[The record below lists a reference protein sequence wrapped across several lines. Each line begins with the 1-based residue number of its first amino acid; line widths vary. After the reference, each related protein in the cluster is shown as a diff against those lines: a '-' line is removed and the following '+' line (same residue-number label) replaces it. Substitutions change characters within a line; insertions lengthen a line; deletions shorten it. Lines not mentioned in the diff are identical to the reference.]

1 MTNKKSFFNYLTPE
15 QIQKKVDFINFYI
28 GSDNNASASLVD
40 PNSNVS
46 EKNMGT
52 LKEEMYKFENIQV
65 SRKIIKDK
73 ITEMFGDDLADQY
86 EEDIE
91 SHLLYCH
98 DETLA
103 AFLPYCAS
111 VTMYPFLLNGTKCL
125 GGTSKAPKNLQSF
138 CGSFVNLVYQLAT
151 NWAGATAT
159 VEFLMYFDYFAR
171 KQYGDNYLAIAKD
184 RIAQELQ
191 GVVYALNQPAAARGN
206 QSVFWNI
213 SVFDKYYF
221 DSIFGGFRFP
231 DGSQPDYDSLSR
243 LQKFFM
249 EWFREERKKELLTYP
264 VLTAAVLLDEDKK
277 PKDGDFAW
285 FIAEEMSKGLSFFI
299 YESQSAD
306 SLASCCF
313 DANQRVLVRNEDGV
327 KLIRIGDFKPMSN
340 LTIFFDGS
348 WVKGSF
354 VKATPTDKMYRIV
367 TSNKKEVFCTSNH
380 IFPTM
385 DGDKRADEITTDDWL
400 MFNDRAYKEGSG
412 EYKDGFLIGMYL
424 GDGSI
429 YEREKCNSVEVTL
442 SLNEDKVK
450 KCIEYLPGW
459 HLYSSKNNV
468 VFAKTADKNIAE
480 FIKYWVKGSRCNTKE
495 LNMDV
500 CNKSLDFRRGILDG
514 FYATDGGNSNK
525 IYTTSKKLAEQ
536 MEAMLTTMGIQTI
549 LDVSDRTNEKV
560 VVRGEEFTRNFPL
573 YCIRWYEPKNKR
585 SMGDV
590 YKITINGTFFKV
602 SEVQEI
608 TNYDEPVYCF
618 NMADGKEPYFT
629 LANGIQTHN
638 CRLRNELADNTFSY
652 TLGAGGVSTGSF
664 RVITINMNRYVQQYE
679 GKLPFGELIS
689 RIHKYLAAHRAVI
702 KRYIELGMLPAYT
715 AQFINF
721 DTQFGTIGINGML
734 EAMEYKGFSPTVDK
748 EAYQQAVSKYLK
760 VIYDLNK
767 ADRAVYGFRFNTEHV
782 PAEGLGVKN
791 AQWDKHDGL
800 FVPRDCYNSYFFPVE
815 DDSLTILDKMFLHGK
830 ETTKYL
836 DGGSA
841 CHLNI
846 AQLFSKTQAYDLLCV
861 AGKLGVNYWTYNC
874 LVTICNDCGYIN
886 VNTEDCCTECGS
898 CDVDYGTRVIGYL
911 KRISSYSKERQL
923 EAARRFYVK

>member
-1 MTNKKSFFNYLTPE
+1 MTNKKSFFNYLAPE

-73 ITEMFGDDLADQY
+73 ITEMFGKDLAEQY

-171 KQYGDNYLAIAKD
+171 KQYGDNYLAVARD

-231 DGSQPDYDSLSR
+231 DGSQPDYKSLSR

-285 FIAEEMSKGLSFFI
+285 FLAEEMSKGLSFFI

-306 SLASCCF
+306 SLASC
-313 DANQRVLVRNEDGV
+313 
-327 KLIRIGDFKPMSN
+327 
-340 LTIFFDGS
+340 
-348 WVKGSF
+348 
-354 VKATPTDKMYRIV
+354 
-367 TSNKKEVFCTSNH
+367 
-380 IFPTM
+380 
-385 DGDKRADEITTDDWL
+385 
-400 MFNDRAYKEGSG
+400 
-412 EYKDGFLIGMYL
+412 
-424 GDGSI
+424 
-429 YEREKCNSVEVTL
+429 
-442 SLNEDKVK
+442 
-450 KCIEYLPGW
+450 
-459 HLYSSKNNV
+459 
-468 VFAKTADKNIAE
+468 
-480 FIKYWVKGSRCNTKE
+480 
-495 LNMDV
+495 
-500 CNKSLDFRRGILDG
+500 
-514 FYATDGGNSNK
+514 
-525 IYTTSKKLAEQ
+525 
-536 MEAMLTTMGIQTI
+536 
-549 LDVSDRTNEKV
+549 
-560 VVRGEEFTRNFPL
+560 
-573 YCIRWYEPKNKR
+573 
-585 SMGDV
+585 
-590 YKITINGTFFKV
+590 
-602 SEVQEI
+602 
-608 TNYDEPVYCF
+608 
-618 NMADGKEPYFT
+618 
-629 LANGIQTHN
+629 

-664 RVITINMNRYVQQYE
+664 RVITINMNRYVQQCE

-702 KRYIELGMLPAYT
+702 KHYIELGMLPAYT

-760 VIYDLNK
+760 AIYELNK
-767 ADRAVYGFRFNTEHV
+767 ADMTVYGFRFNTEFV

-846 AQLFSKTQAYDLLCV
+846 AQLFSKTQAFDLLCV

-886 VNTEDCCTECGS
+886 VNTEDHCTECGS
-898 CDVDYGTRVIGYL
+898 HDVDYGTRVIGYL
-911 KRISSYSKERQL
+911 KRISSYSKERQQ
-923 EAARRFYVK
+923 EAAKRFYVK